1 MQSSLFFSLALISTF
16 VLAAYDHKTGRMPN
30 WLTLSSWACALG
42 LHGLAG
48 GVEGLLLAFLSGFFV
63 AAAPLGL
70 FLLTKGEAIGG
81 GDVKALLG
89 IGAWI
94 GPLAGLHAL
103 LLSLLLLAAFAYWR
117 EARRRQLWPLL
128 KRSLQLFS
136 PSGHRAPLQASFAT
150 VRFGPFLA
158 VGTTVT
164 VLANWLQGVL
174 TLGGL

>member
-1 MQSSLFFSLALISTF
+1 MPSTLLTTGALLSTA
-16 VLAAYDHKTGRMPN
+16 VLAVYDHKTGRMPN

-42 LHGLAG
+42 LHGLTG
-48 GVEGLLLAFLSGFFV
+48 GVELLFAFLSGFFV
-63 AAAPLGL
+63 AFAPLGL

-136 PSGHRAPLQASFAT
+136 PSGRQAPMQTSFAT

-164 VLANWLQGVL
+164 VFANWLQGVL